1 MLDAVSNYTT
11 LTNDDDDN
19 DVEAFKVL
27 LGGK

>member
-11 LTNDDDDN
+11 LTNDDDN

>member
-11 LTNDDDDN
+11 LTNDDDN
-19 DVEAFKVL
+19 DVETFKVL